1 MQALGMIE
9 TKGTLAAVEAA
20 DAMLK
25 AADVAL
31 LEKTKVGGGLV
42 TVTVTGDVAAV
53 TAAVDAGAAAV
64 ERLGSDC
71 LRTRHVIPRPH
82 GELEGMFGGGTPGD
96 GGGPGNGGPEDDGPG
111 NGGPED
117 DGPGN
122 DRPKGGPG
130 NDVPEAGGPG
140 NNRPEDDGPG
150 NDGPEDDRPG
160 NDRPKDD
167 GPGNDVPEDDR
178 PVYDRPKG
186 GPGNDVPE
194 DDGPG
199 NDRTEDGEPGK
210 DGPENDGPGNDVPED
225 DRPENGRLKDDDPG
239 NDRPE
244 SNDLQDNEPEGS
256 EPKEIGPAA
265 NEPIG
270 HNPEA
275 LQPGTDAQEHVIPP
289 VNEIN
294 EADSLIL
301 ETDALSPHI
310 EAAENNDAI
319 TVPPASASAP
329 PPTPAITRSPGGNL
343 RNRAGHKSPGQL
355 ESNPTAGPGPGVPG
369 VCHSGP
375 VDFKGRE
382 NPAAAATGSFL
393 QSTERKTGS

>member
-96 GGGPGNGGPEDDGPG
+96 GGGPGNDGPEDDGPG

-122 DRPKGGPG
+122 DRPK
-130 NDVPEAGGPG
+130 AGG
-140 NNRPEDDGPG
+140 
-150 NDGPEDDRPG
+150 PG
-160 NDRPKDD
+160 NDRPKG
-167 GPGNDVPEDDR
+167 GPGNDVPEDDGPGNDVLEDDR
-178 PVYDRPKG
+178 LGYDRPKG

-199 NDRTEDGEPGK
+199 NDRSEDDEPGK
-210 DGPENDGPGNDVPED
+210 DGPE
-225 DRPENGRLKDDDPG
+225 DDDPG

-244 SNDLQDNEPEGS
+244 GNDLQDNEPKGG

-289 VNEIN
+289 VNEVNEAESPIL
-294 EADSLIL
+294 EADSP
-301 ETDALSPHI
+301 SPHI
-310 EAAENNDAI
+310 EAAENKAAI
-319 TVPPASASAP
+319 TASTASASA
-329 PPTPAITRSPGGNL
+329 TPLHRPSLDLLVKTSGTEQAIKTLVNL
-343 RNRAGHKSPGQL
+343 KATQLRALAREYPEFAIAGQSISKAGKTQLLRQL
-355 ESNPTAGPGPGVPG
+355 EAFYKAQ
-369 VCHSGP
+369 SGKQ
-375 VDFKGRE
+375 VHKKE
-382 NPAAAATGSFL
+382 
-393 QSTERKTGS
+393 K

>member
-111 NGGPED
+111 N
-117 DGPGN
+117 

-140 NNRPEDDGPG
+140 NDRPEDDGPG
-150 NDGPEDDRPG
+150 NGVPEASRPED
-160 NDRPKDD
+160 N
-167 GPGNDVPEDDR
+167 GPVGHTSEVP
-178 PVYDRPKG
+178 
-186 GPGNDVPE
+186 
-194 DDGPG
+194 
-199 NDRTEDGEPGK
+199 
-210 DGPENDGPGNDVPED
+210 
-225 DRPENGRLKDDDPG
+225 
-239 NDRPE
+239 
-244 SNDLQDNEPEGS
+244 
-256 EPKEIGPAA
+256 
-265 NEPIG
+265 
-270 HNPEA
+270 
-275 LQPGTDAQEHVIPP
+275 QPDTGAQEPAILP
-289 VNEIN
+289 VNESSESEIN
-294 EADSLIL
+294 D
-301 ETDALSPHI
+301 T
-310 EAAENNDAI
+310 I
-319 TVPPASASAP
+319 TPPPASASA
-329 PPTPAITRSPGGNL
+329 TPLHRPSLDLLVKTSGTEQAIKTLVNL
-343 RNRAGHKSPGQL
+343 KATQLRALAREYPEFAIAGQSISKAGKTQLLRQL
-355 ESNPTAGPGPGVPG
+355 EAFYKAQ
-369 VCHSGP
+369 SGKQ
-375 VDFKGRE
+375 VHKKE
-382 NPAAAATGSFL
+382 
-393 QSTERKTGS
+393 K

>member
-96 GGGPGNGGPEDDGPG
+96 GGPGNGGP
-111 NGGPED
+111 
-117 DGPGN
+117 
-122 DRPKGGPG
+122 K
-130 NDVPEAGGPG
+130 A
-140 NNRPEDDGPG
+140 DGPG
-150 NDGPEDDRPG
+150 NDGPEDDRLG
-160 NDRPKDD
+160 
-167 GPGNDVPEDDR
+167 
-178 PVYDRPKG
+178 YDRPKG

-199 NDRTEDGEPGK
+199 NDRPEDGEPGK

-301 ETDALSPHI
+301 ETDAPSPHI
-310 EAAENNDAI
+310 VAAENNDAI
-319 TVPPASASAP
+319 TVPPASASA
-329 PPTPAITRSPGGNL
+329 TPLHRPSLDLLVKTSGTEQAIKALVNL
-343 RNRAGHKSPGQL
+343 KATQLRALAREYPEFAIAGQSISKAGKTQLLRQL
-355 ESNPTAGPGPGVPG
+355 EAFYKAQ
-369 VCHSGP
+369 SGKQ
-375 VDFKGRE
+375 VHKKE
-382 NPAAAATGSFL
+382 
-393 QSTERKTGS
+393 K

>member
-82 GELEGMFGGGTPGD
+82 GELEGMFGGGTPGEGGAGD
-96 GGGPGNGGPEDDGPG
+96 GGGPGN
-111 NGGPED
+111 
-117 DGPGN
+117 
-122 DRPKGGPG
+122 DRP
-130 NDVPEAGGPG
+130 
-140 NNRPEDDGPG
+140 
-150 NDGPEDDRPG
+150 
-160 NDRPKDD
+160 
-167 GPGNDVPEDDR
+167 
-178 PVYDRPKG
+178 
-186 GPGNDVPE
+186 
-194 DDGPG
+194 
-199 NDRTEDGEPGK
+199 EDGEPGK
-210 DGPENDGPGNDVPED
+210 DGPENDGPGNGGPED
-225 DRPENGRLKDDDPG
+225 DRPENGSPG
-239 NDRPE
+239 NDRPKG
-244 SNDLQDNEPEGS
+244 NDLQDNEPKCG

-270 HNPEA
+270 HNPKT

-294 EADSLIL
+294 EADSPIL
-301 ETDALSPHI
+301 ETDAPSPHI
-310 EAAENNDAI
+310 EAAENKNAI
-319 TVPPASASAP
+319 TVPPASTSA
-329 PPTPAITRSPGGNL
+329 TPLHRPSLDHLMETSGTEQAIKALVNL
-343 RNRAGHKSPGQL
+343 KATQLRALAREYPEFAIAGQSISKAGKTQLLRQL
-355 ESNPTAGPGPGVPG
+355 EAFYKAQ
-369 VCHSGP
+369 SGKQ
-375 VDFKGRE
+375 VHKKE
-382 NPAAAATGSFL
+382 
-393 QSTERKTGS
+393 K

>member
-96 GGGPGNGGPEDDGPG
+96 GGPGDG
-111 NGGPED
+111 GGPED

-122 DRPKGGPG
+122 D
-130 NDVPEAGGPG
+130 
-140 NNRPEDDGPG
+140 RPEDDGPG

-160 NDRPKDD
+160 NDRPK
-167 GPGNDVPEDDR
+167 GE
-178 PVYDRPKG
+178 
-186 GPGNDVPE
+186 PGNDVPE

-199 NDRTEDGEPGK
+199 NDRPEDGEPGK

-225 DRPENGRLKDDDPG
+225 DRPENGRPKADDPG

-244 SNDLQDNEPEGS
+244 GNDLQDNEPKGG

-265 NEPIG
+265 NEPID

-289 VNEIN
+289 VNEVN
-294 EADSLIL
+294 EAESPIL
-301 ETDALSPHI
+301 ETDAPSPHI
-310 EAAENNDAI
+310 EAAENKDAI
-319 TVPPASASAP
+319 IAPPASTSA
-329 PPTPAITRSPGGNL
+329 TPLHRPSLDLLVKTSGTEQAIKALVNL
-343 RNRAGHKSPGQL
+343 KATQLRALAREYPEFAIAGQSISKAGKTQLLRQL
-355 ESNPTAGPGPGVPG
+355 EAFYKAQ
-369 VCHSGP
+369 SGKQ
-375 VDFKGRE
+375 VHKKE
-382 NPAAAATGSFL
+382 
-393 QSTERKTGS
+393 K